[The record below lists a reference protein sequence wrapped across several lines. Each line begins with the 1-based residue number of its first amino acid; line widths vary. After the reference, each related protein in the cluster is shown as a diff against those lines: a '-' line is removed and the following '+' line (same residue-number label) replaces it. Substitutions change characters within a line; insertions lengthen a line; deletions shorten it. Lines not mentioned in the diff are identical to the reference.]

1 MSTRVP
7 ALVPALTGAVASV
20 ATMLLVGWPGSPV
33 VSGPADVTG
42 GVALIA
48 ISVLLL
54 ADAAAAGRRRAP
66 VPTRPTAGSPVGRL
80 RPPAPDLQSASGR
93 RAA

>member
-7 ALVPALTGAVASV
+7 ALVPALTGAIATV
-20 ATMLLVGWPGSPV
+20 ATMLLVGWPDSPV
-33 VSGPADVTG
+33 LAGPADVAAV
-42 GVALIA
+42 VALIA

-54 ADAAAAGRRRAP
+54 AGAATAGRRRTP
-66 VPTRPTAGSPVGRL
+66 VPRRPAAGSPIRRL
-80 RPPAPDLQSASGR
+80 HPPAAVVQSASCR